1 MSADRRTRQRR
12 DRAQA
17 SKSLLTFLVPAAVF
31 GLLYYYAFGDESV
44 GRYIRNI
51 VHPIV
56 EPILRYMD
64 GVFDF

>member
-12 DRAQA
+12 DRAKG

-31 GLLYYYAFGDESV
+31 ALLYYYALGDESV

-51 VHPIV
+51 VQPIV
-56 EPILRYMD
+56 EPILQYMD